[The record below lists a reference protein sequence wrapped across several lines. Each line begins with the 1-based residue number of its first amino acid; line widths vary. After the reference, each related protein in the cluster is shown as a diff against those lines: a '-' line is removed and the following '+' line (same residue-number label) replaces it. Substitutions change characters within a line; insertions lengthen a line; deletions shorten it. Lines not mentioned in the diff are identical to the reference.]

1 MSRVMIVDLETENHS
16 YFGAV
21 ASPRHP
27 QNYVVAIGQVI
38 EDVPYSGEITGAYYT
53 SKENQPANWLTIPD
67 DVWLLVAHNAAF
79 EMDWF
84 LTQAREEIMKF
95 LKRGGRIFCTAYAE
109 YLLTNQQETYPSLDA
124 TAPKYGGT
132 HKVDGIKILWEQGHL
147 TSQIDKALLYD
158 EYLLGPNGDIQN
170 TRLTFY
176 GQVKLLQERGMWDM
190 ALARMEGLMFNCF
203 AMDAGLHVDR
213 TVAEK
218 QKAEGEA
225 KIAELILGFKEH
237 RGHIPEYVEFK
248 ETSDFHMSA
257 WLFGG
262 VVKYR
267 IRDTWF
273 EDDGVTPKYEK
284 VDCYAFADIHTG
296 GVTYVQVEG
305 MTPEQFAA
313 CVGQYGPVERYKAGK
328 NKGQPKVHG
337 VPSATPKQKWYDRQ
351 LPLTGVVDFE
361 LLPKDV
367 RDAFKKEFS
376 GKRKLADGTPV
387 YSTGADAIELLSK
400 REEFSESTRTLLK
413 NLLTFAKLDKDLG
426 TYYLREQCDE
436 EGNVVKQS
444 GMLQY
449 LTPQCIVYHV
459 LNTTSTVTTRLS
471 GTKPNMQ
478 NLPRGDTSE
487 VKKMFTS
494 RFDDPVWLEWAV
506 QNRVIPAEVRDE
518 CMALLNAGERAGAV
532 IEADYSALEVVTL
545 AAFSKDKNLI
555 DALLKGTDM
564 HCLRLS
570 KKLNE
575 PYESVLNKVKDE
587 SHPEHK
593 AYKKM
598 RTDIKPPSFAY
609 QYGATA
615 MGIAFATGCTVE
627 YAEEFIANEKALF
640 PDVEAYYTENV
651 FKEVERTASIHREQ
665 TESGGWRVYRRG
677 TWTSPAGTR
686 FEFRE
691 YPKARWE
698 NGQRIE
704 TMEFKPTQMRNYP
717 IQGESGFFVQGMAGQ
732 IARWL
737 ISKDFFGGRAFIVNQ
752 VHDAVYIDCCLSVLK
767 EIATAVKFIL
777 ESLPEFFKAYGYDL
791 GVPFPAEVEAG
802 PSMYDKSKVH

>member
-1 MSRVMIVDLETENHS
+1 MSAPNKVMILDLETENLP
-16 YFGAV
+16 YFGSI
-21 ASPRHP
+21 ASPRNP
-27 QNYVVAIGQVI
+27 DNYVVAVGQAI
-38 EDVPYSGEITGAYYT
+38 EDVPYSGQITGVYYAN
-53 SKENQPANWLTIPD
+53 KEESRGKWLHIPD

-79 EMDWF
+79 EMDWM
-84 LTQAREEIMKF
+84 LGDVRPEILKF
-95 LKRGGRIFCTAYAE
+95 LERGGRIFCTAYAE

-132 HKVDGIKILWEQGHL
+132 HKVDGVKLLWEQGLL
-147 TSQIDKALLYD
+147 TSQIDKDLLFD
-158 EYLLGPNGDIQN
+158 QYLIGPEGDIAN
-170 TRLTFY
+170 TRLAFY
-176 GQVKLLQERGMWDM
+176 GQVAKLQERGMWDM
-190 ALARMEGLMFNCF
+190 ALLRMEGLIYNTL
-203 AMDAGLHVDR
+203 AMDAGLHVHR
-213 TVAEK
+213 GVAE
-218 QKAEGEA
+218 QQRAEGEA
-225 KIAELILGFKEH
+225 KIAELILGFKDH
-237 RGHIPEYVEFK
+237 RGMIPEHVEFK

-257 WLFGG
+257 WLYGG
-262 VVKYR
+262 PIKYH

-284 VDCYAFADIHTG
+284 VDAYKFG
-296 GVTYVQVEG
+296 
-305 MTPEQFAA
+305 EQFVLIPEGGLTAEQFEGL
-313 CVGQYGPVERYKAGK
+313 VGQYGAPDRYKAGK
-328 NKGQPKVHG
+328 QKGQLKTHS

-351 LPLTGVVDFE
+351 LPVKGVVDFD

-376 GKRKLADGTPV
+376 GKRKLADDTPV
-387 YSTGADAIELLSK
+387 YSTGADAIEALSK
-400 REEFSESTRTLLK
+400 RTELSEPVRDLLK

-426 TYYLREQCDE
+426 TYYLREVCDE

-478 NLPRGDTSE
+478 NIPRGDTSD
-487 VKKMFTS
+487 VKKVFTS
-494 RFDDPVWLEWAV
+494 RFDNPVWLEWAV
-506 QNRVIPAEVRDE
+506 LNGVIPAEVRDW
-518 CMALLNAGERAGAV
+518 CLNEIEEGRHAGAV
-532 IEADYSALEVVTL
+532 IECDYSALEVVTL
-545 AAFSKDKNLI
+545 AAFSKDQALI
-555 DALLKGTDM
+555 DALLTGTDM

-570 KKLNE
+570 KKLGE
-575 PYESVLNKVKDE
+575 SYESVLEKCKDE
-587 SHPEHK
+587 NHPEHK

-627 YAEEFIANEKALF
+627 YAEEFIATEKALF
-640 PDVEAYYTENV
+640 PDVESFYTDKV
-651 FKEVERTASIHREQ
+651 FTEVEATASVHREQ
-665 TESGGWRVYRRG
+665 TESGGWRVYKRG

-686 FEFRE
+686 FEFRQ
-691 YPKARWE
+691 YPKAQWVD
-698 NGQRIE
+698 GQRIE

-732 IARWL
+732 VARWL
-737 ISKDFFGGRAFIVNQ
+737 IQRGFFGGRAFIVNQ
-752 VHDAVYIDCCLSVLK
+752 VHDALYLDCTRDVVREVAL
-767 EIATAVKFIL
+767 TVKHIM
-777 ESLPEFFKAYGYDL
+777 EQLPEFFKQYGYDL
-791 GVPFPAEVEAG
+791 GVPFPAEAEFG